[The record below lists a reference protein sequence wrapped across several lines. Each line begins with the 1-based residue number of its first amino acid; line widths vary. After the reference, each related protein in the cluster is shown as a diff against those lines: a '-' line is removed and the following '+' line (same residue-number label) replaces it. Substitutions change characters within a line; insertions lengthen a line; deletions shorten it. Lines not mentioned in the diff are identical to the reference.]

1 MSQRDDIL
9 IYAELL
15 SNVRRVSVACDGPLF
30 GANAA
35 SASVS
40 ADSLSL
46 TVRNHEIENTLQLPD
61 RVVAAE
67 DAAQFLRVQNKPSRC
82 YEWSLPLAPPSGRVT
97 REAPRGAAPEAQ
109 AAATP
114 WTAQDLVAGSSIRCR
129 GCQTTLVAGGKIETW
144 KDLPSE
150 NWAEMME
157 FWHCHKPHDHEHHD
171 DHGLASRGY
180 GANSRLS
187 GQEGV
192 GLVDLN
198 SLLFSQSD
206 CSDITVSSVARAV
219 IFLCIASLFG
229 SMGSTSALCQD
240 SPSYLTETF
249 FGRGNLGIYLRRFSP
264 GPDVRNIVQMDYIDP
279 WPYLRECDAYDH
291 PITLRVLQS
300 HHHSLDRFWYSLA
313 DRYREEQQ
321 LLHIWLFNQDITFTS
336 TNQQPEQRP
345 VCAVKVFY
353 RFVNQAE
360 ADKLV
365 ESMTSDVQDITLPA
379 AAATQLREELE
390 KSNGYLPKPMR
401 NFAQWRI
408 GLLEKWKGGHN

>member
-30 GANAA
+30 GANTA

-114 WTAQDLVAGSSIRCR
+114 WTAQDLVAGSSIHCR

-192 GLVDLN
+192 GLVDLT

-206 CSDITVSSVARAV
+206 CSDITVSSVARVV
-219 IFLCIASLFG
+219 IFLCIASWVYRRW
-229 SMGSTSALCQD
+229 
-240 SPSYLTETF
+240 PS
-249 FGRGNLGIYLRRFSP
+249 
-264 GPDVRNIVQMDYIDP
+264 
-279 WPYLRECDAYDH
+279 
-291 PITLRVLQS
+291 
-300 HHHSLDRFWYSLA
+300 
-313 DRYREEQQ
+313 
-321 LLHIWLFNQDITFTS
+321 
-336 TNQQPEQRP
+336 
-345 VCAVKVFY
+345 
-353 RFVNQAE
+353 
-360 ADKLV
+360 
-365 ESMTSDVQDITLPA
+365 
-379 AAATQLREELE
+379 QLRTHT
-390 KSNGYLPKPMR
+390 
-401 NFAQWRI
+401 QWR
-408 GLLEKWKGGHN
+408 GHRYSYPILNEMALFSACSC